1 MRHLINALTGGN
13 MRKLIMAI
21 IAAAFAAV
29 TVSAFA
35 ADAVKTDPNP
45 GAKPGRQID
54 DGSAVKSGG
63 KVDKPGRAADEPAP
77 TTDSGKKKKSKKK
90 KSTPPQQ

>member
-1 MRHLINALTGGN
+1 

-29 TVSAFA
+29 TVSAIA

-54 DGSAVKSGG
+54 DAVKTDPA
-63 KVDKPGRAADEPAP
+63 KAATKPGRAADEPAP
-77 TTDSGKKKKSKKK
+77 STDGTKKKSKKK
-90 KSTPPQQ
+90 KKSTTQ

>member
-1 MRHLINALTGGN
+1 

-35 ADAVKTDPNP
+35 DDAVKVDPAKSA
-45 GAKPGRQID
+45 AKPGRQID
-54 DGSAVKSGG
+54 DGTVKTDPAKAAS
-63 KVDKPGRAADEPAP
+63 KPGRQADEEKAPA
-77 TTDSGKKKKSKKK
+77 KKSKKK
-90 KSTPPQQ
+90 KKSADAPKADAPSK

>member
-1 MRHLINALTGGN
+1 
-13 MRKLIMAI
+13 MRKFIMAI

-29 TVSAFA
+29 TVSAVA

-54 DGSAVKSGG
+54 DGTVKTDPS
-63 KVDKPGRAADEPAP
+63 KATAKPGRAADEPAP
-77 TTDSGKKKKSKKK
+77 TDGSKKKKKKKKSGTDTQPK
-90 KSTPPQQ
+90 

>member
-1 MRHLINALTGGN
+1 

-54 DGSAVKSGG
+54 DGAVKAGG
-63 KVDKPGRAADEPAP
+63 NLDKPGRAADEPAP
-77 TTDSGKKKKSKKK
+77 STDGKKKKKKK
-90 KSTPPQQ
+90 KKDTQ

>member
-1 MRHLINALTGGN
+1 

-21 IAAAFAAV
+21 IAAAFAAF
-29 TVSAFA
+29 TVSSFA

-54 DGSAVKSGG
+54 DTVKTDPG
-63 KVDKPGRAADEPAP
+63 KAAAKPGRAADEPAP
-77 TTDSGKKKKSKKK
+77 SDGGGKKKKKKK
-90 KSTPPQQ
+90 KKESQ

>member
-1 MRHLINALTGGN
+1 

-29 TVSAFA
+29 TVSAIA

-54 DGSAVKSGG
+54 DVKTDPA
-63 KVDKPGRAADEPAP
+63 KAATKPGRAADEPAP
-77 TTDSGKKKKSKKK
+77 STDGKKKKKKK
-90 KSTPPQQ
+90 KKDAQ